1 MQKNNHIKIGDRI
14 ELLQTKST
22 FGRKVSD
29 KKYTSQLLDYDGI
42 RTLKISVPFYEGRVV
57 PLDMGDEY
65 ELRFYTAKGMY
76 QCRAK
81 VLRRYMEMKIHVVE
95 MQMIT
100 ELTKYQRRQF
110 YRLDCRL
117 KFQYRVVTEEERAL
131 SDLVERNEFTDAI
144 VQKNFEEKLKAMRQ
158 EWYEAQMTD
167 ISGGGLR
174 FQCTEELERQVHIE
188 VKISLDT
195 GTELRVVC
203 CKAVVIDVVPGVSQ
217 GREYIARCQFDEID
231 KNTQE
236 LIVKYIF
243 EEQKRRIRKD

>member
-1 MQKNNHIKIGDRI
+1 MQKNNIKIGDRI

-22 FGRKVSD
+22 FGRNLSE
-29 KKYTSQLLDYDGI
+29 KKYKSQLLDYDGL
-42 RTLKISVPFYEGRVV
+42 RTLKVSVPFYEGRIV

-65 ELRFYTAKGMY
+65 ELCFYTAKGMY
-76 QCRAK
+76 QCKAK

-110 YRLDCRL
+110 YRLDCML

-131 SDLVERNEFTDAI
+131 SNLVEHNEFTDET
-144 VQKNFEEKLKAMRQ
+144 VQKNFEEKLNDMKQ
-158 EWYEAQMTD
+158 QWHEAQMTD

-174 FQCTEELERQVHIE
+174 FHCTEELAKQVHIE

-195 GTELRVVC
+195 EMKLQVVC
-203 CKAVVIDVVPGVSQ
+203 CKAVVIDVVPGVSH
-217 GREYIARCQFDEID
+217 GWEYTARCQFDEIE
-231 KNTQE
+231 KNTRE